1 MLQLFATPDWFNGWD
16 LVFDTVGLIIALL
29 IAGYSWRIFKING
42 ENRFAY
48 FSVAFLLVGISL
60 ILKLLTSGILYYEP
74 VRVAAADVLR
84 PSLGPGYKFSVLYYR
99 AGFFAEMA
107 SMLGAW
113 LLIFLVSQKPRERLR
128 KYYELSQIALF
139 VYLVLLIS
147 VVANFEYTVFY
158 LTSAV
163 LLALI
168 TLNYYKSYLNNQN
181 KNTFRVM
188 LAFLLMLLANL
199 FFVFVFAWEGFY
211 FFGELVLLIGFLAL
225 LFTYTSVVARGKR

>member
-1 MLQLFATPDWFNGWD
+1 M
-16 LVFDTVGLIIALL
+16 
-29 IAGYSWRIFKING
+29 
-42 ENRFAY
+42 
-48 FSVAFLLVGISL
+48 
-60 ILKLLTSGILYYEP
+60 
-74 VRVAAADVLR
+74 
-84 PSLGPGYKFSVLYYR
+84 
-99 AGFFAEMA
+99 
-107 SMLGAW
+107 
-113 LLIFLVSQKPRERLR
+113 
-128 KYYELSQIALF
+128 
-139 VYLVLLIS
+139 YLVLLIS